1 MCFFGENLRIVSGI
15 MNIYVGNL
23 PYKAQ
28 EDEIR
33 DMFTSFGDVASVR
46 IITDHETGRSKGFGF
61 VEMADD
67 EQAKAAIEELNG
79 VEMLGRPLT
88 VNEARPRAP
97 RAPRGNFGNDRY

>member
-1 MCFFGENLRIVSGI
+1 MRKVSGI

-23 PYKAQ
+23 PYKAM
-28 EDEIR
+28 EDEIK
-33 DMFTSFGDVASVR
+33 DMFMSFGDVASVR

-61 VEMADD
+61 VEMEDD

-79 VEMLGRPLT
+79 VEMMGRPLT

-97 RAPRGNFGNDRY
+97 RPPRNFNNDRY

>member
-1 MCFFGENLRIVSGI
+1 

-33 DMFTSFGDVASVR
+33 DMFQSFGDVASVR

-61 VEMADD
+61 VEMDDD

-79 VEMLGRPLT
+79 VDMQGRPLT

-97 RAPRGNFGNDRY
+97 REPRSGGFNSRY